1 MQRRNKRAKER
12 NVHACPTLRKTFPQT
27 FFHQPERVEEEGGGG
42 FYTILALPHA
52 RLPFPLLVNELSKHR
67 VFVVRANGSMR
78 GTEPVSA
85 SGTEERRAESKSN
98 ILYFASFQGWLIFVF
113 LVLFFPRRVGGD
125 IF

>member
-85 SGTEERRAESKSN
+85 RKSGEQKQH
-98 ILYFASFQGWLIFVF
+98 FIFCF
-113 LVLFFPRRVGGD
+113 LPGVVDFRLPRFVLST
-125 IF
+125 